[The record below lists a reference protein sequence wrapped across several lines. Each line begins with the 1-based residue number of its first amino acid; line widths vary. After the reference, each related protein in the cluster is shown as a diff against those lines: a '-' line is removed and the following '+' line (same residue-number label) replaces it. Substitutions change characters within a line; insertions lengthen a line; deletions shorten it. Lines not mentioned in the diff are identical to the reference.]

1 MTNQKHYT
9 KDLTKITSV
18 RLSANLLDQG
28 LRCADSL
35 DMTFSDFIRQSL
47 VSSINS
53 SGNEE
58 PAIQSQQTITTRG
71 AL

>member
-9 KDLTKITSV
+9 KDLTKIASV

-47 VSSINS
+47 IRNLSQFASERNNS
-53 SGNEE
+53 QPNKVG
-58 PAIQSQQTITTRG
+58 QVQ
-71 AL
+71 

>member
-28 LRCADSL
+28 IKCADSL
-35 DMTFSDFIRQSL
+35 DMTFSDFIRQSIIKN
-47 VSSINS
+47 VSASTDKRAKN
-53 SGNEE
+53 N
-58 PAIQSQQTITTRG
+58 QQNFGHII
-71 AL
+71 

>member
-1 MTNQKHYT
+1 MTNQKQYT

-35 DMTFSDFIRQSL
+35 DMTFSDFIRQSIIKN
-47 VSSINS
+47 VSAFTDKRAKN
-53 SGNEE
+53 N
-58 PAIQSQQTITTRG
+58 QQNFGHII
-71 AL
+71 

>member
-1 MTNQKHYT
+1 MTSQKQYT

-35 DMTFSDFIRQSL
+35 DVTFSDFIRQSIVRN
-47 VSSINS
+47 VSASTDKRTKKN
-53 SGNEE
+53 
-58 PAIQSQQTITTRG
+58 QQKVSL
-71 AL
+71 AQ

>member
-28 LRCADSL
+28 LKCADSL
-35 DMTFSDFIRQSL
+35 EMTFSDFIRQSIIKN
-47 VSSINS
+47 VSAATDKRTKND
-53 SGNEE
+53 
-58 PAIQSQQTITTRG
+58 QQNVG
-71 AL
+71 QAQ

>member
-18 RLSANLLDQG
+18 RLSPNLLDQG

-47 VSSINS
+47 IRNLSQFASERNNS
-53 SGNEE
+53 QPNKVG
-58 PAIQSQQTITTRG
+58 QVQ
-71 AL
+71 

>member
-1 MTNQKHYT
+1 MTNQKQYT

-47 VSSINS
+47 IRNLSQFASERNNS
-53 SGNEE
+53 QPNKVGQ
-58 PAIQSQQTITTRG
+58 AQ
-71 AL
+71 

>member
-35 DMTFSDFIRQSL
+35 DMTFSDFIRQSIIKN
-47 VSSINS
+47 VSASTDKRTKNNQPKVGHLI
-53 SGNEE
+53 
-58 PAIQSQQTITTRG
+58 
-71 AL
+71 

>member
-1 MTNQKHYT
+1 MTSQKQYT

-35 DMTFSDFIRQSL
+35 DMTFSDFIRQSIIKN
-47 VSSINS
+47 VSASIDKRTKN
-53 SGNEE
+53 N
-58 PAIQSQQTITTRG
+58 QQKVSL
-71 AL
+71 AQ

>member
-1 MTNQKHYT
+1 MTNQKQYT

-28 LRCADSL
+28 LKCADSL

-47 VSSINS
+47 IRNLSQFASERNNS
-53 SGNEE
+53 QPNKVG
-58 PAIQSQQTITTRG
+58 QVQ
-71 AL
+71 

>member
-18 RLSANLLDQG
+18 RLSPNLLDQG

-35 DMTFSDFIRQSL
+35 DMTFSDFIRQSIIKN
-47 VSSINS
+47 VSASTDKRAKN
-53 SGNEE
+53 N
-58 PAIQSQQTITTRG
+58 QQNFGHII
-71 AL
+71 

>member
-1 MTNQKHYT
+1 MTSQKQYT

-35 DMTFSDFIRQSL
+35 DMTFSDFIRQSIIKNVSAATDKRTKNNQQKVSL
-47 VSSINS
+47 V
-53 SGNEE
+53 
-58 PAIQSQQTITTRG
+58 Q
-71 AL
+71 

>member
-1 MTNQKHYT
+1 MTNQKQYT

-35 DMTFSDFIRQSL
+35 DMTFSDFIRQSIIKN
-47 VSSINS
+47 VSASTDKRAKNNQPNV
-53 SGNEE
+53 GL
-58 PAIQSQQTITTRG
+58 AQ
-71 AL
+71 

>member
-1 MTNQKHYT
+1 MTSQKQYT

-28 LRCADSL
+28 LKCADSL

-47 VSSINS
+47 IRNLGQFASDSKNF
-53 SGNEE
+53 
-58 PAIQSQQTITTRG
+58 QSNKVGQAQ
-71 AL
+71 

>member
-1 MTNQKHYT
+1 MTNQKQYT

-35 DMTFSDFIRQSL
+35 DMTFSDFIRQSIIKN
-47 VSSINS
+47 VSASTDKRAKN
-53 SGNEE
+53 N
-58 PAIQSQQTITTRG
+58 QQNFGHII
-71 AL
+71 

>member
-1 MTNQKHYT
+1 MNNQKNYT

-35 DMTFSDFIRQSL
+35 DMTFSDFIRQSIVKN
-47 VSSINS
+47 VSASTDKRIKNNQPNV
-53 SGNEE
+53 GHL
-58 PAIQSQQTITTRG
+58 I
-71 AL
+71 